1 MDEKIFSEKLRIFLK
16 SKKISQKQVAEDTE
30 STAPR
35 VNNLISGREK
45 FGLKTANQWG
55 ALYGIDPMWLM
66 TQGEQGMAPNNT
78 TSPAGTIA
86 NNVVSQDAIPF
97 YEDYYFGCSP
107 SGFMEAITKGKA
119 TSFITLPGL
128 VNDGDTFVVP
138 ARGDSMINASNP
150 DRSIPNGSLVA
161 VRKTRLSSP
170 RWGEVYAL
178 ATSDGCIIKRLY
190 PSDRDGYVK
199 CVSFNTEEYPPF
211 ELESSEIYDI
221 GIVVAVVN
229 VAVWS

>member
-1 MDEKIFSEKLRIFLK
+1 MNKSDMLESLINYYTDGNKAKFSSKIGVKPQTVSAWLSRNTFDTEILYANCEGVSADWLLTGRGDMLDSSSPAQEKSEKENINDYSLPYFH
-16 SKKISQKQVAEDTE
+16 
-30 STAPR
+30 
-35 VNNLISGREK
+35 
-45 FGLKTANQWG
+45 
-55 ALYGIDPMWLM
+55 
-66 TQGEQGMAPNNT
+66 
-78 TSPAGTIA
+78 
-86 NNVVSQDAIPF
+86 
-97 YEDYYFGCSP
+97 DYYFGCSP

-190 PSDRDGYVK
+190 PSDRDGFVK